1 LRYLPGFFEIAEWK
15 ERAQMVRE
23 AVLKA
28 GSQLVSTAKEQR
40 AALDSGKSVTWE
52 SMLANIL
59 RE

>member
-1 LRYLPGFFEIAEWK
+1 
-15 ERAQMVRE
+15 MVRE